1 MNFLCFGDWTLD
13 EFDLIVVGGGA
24 AGFFGAIAC
33 AETRP
38 GSRVLILEATPRV
51 LTKVKI
57 SGGGRCNVT
66 HHQFDTKRLVTS
78 YPRGQKELIGAF
90 HRFQPRDTVAW
101 FAAHGVELKVEED
114 GRMFPVT
121 NSSQT
126 IIDCLEGAAR
136 ESGVSIRL
144 KTLVQKIEKTG
155 QHFVLETKDGA
166 TLRSRF
172 VLLAT
177 GSMPFGQ
184 NLARDLGHRLV
195 DPVPSLFT
203 FEIKDPL
210 LEGLSG
216 TSFPRV
222 HMQLKVP
229 EAAQDFQQ
237 EGPCLIT
244 HWGLSGPAVLK
255 LSAFAAR
262 ELFASEYKA
271 QLTVNWEH
279 PLKYEAALQQLETLR
294 QQHPKKKVSNEN
306 PFHCTRRFWEAL
318 LRESGLTAQQTYAE
332 TSKKHLQDIARRLT
346 GTVLSV
352 AGKGVFKD
360 EFVTAGGVAREEIDF
375 RRMESKVCPGLFL
388 AGEVVDIDGITGGF
402 NFQNAWTG
410 SWLAAQAV
418 AQNLGG

>member
-1 MNFLCFGDWTLD
+1 ME

-24 AGFFGAIAC
+24 AGYFGAIAC

-38 GSRVLILEATPRV
+38 GSRVVILEATPRV

-66 HHQFDTKRLVTS
+66 HHQFETKRLVAS
-78 YPRGQKELIGAF
+78 YPRGHKELIGAF

-101 FAAHGVELKVEED
+101 FADHGVELKVEPD
-114 GRMFPVT
+114 GRMFPIT
-121 NSSQT
+121 DSSQT
-126 IIDCLEGAAR
+126 IIDCLERTAHDN
-136 ESGVSIRL
+136 GVEVRL
-144 KTLVQKIEKTG
+144 RTLVQRIEKVDE
-155 QHFVLETKDGA
+155 HFLVHTKEG
-166 TLRSRF
+166 TVLRSRF
-172 VLLAT
+172 LLLAT

-222 HMQLKVP
+222 HIQLKVA

-262 ELFASEYKA
+262 ELFASHYKA
-271 QLTVNWEH
+271 QVQINWEH
-279 PLKYEAALQQLETLR
+279 PLKFEAALQQLETLR
-294 QQHPKKKVSNEN
+294 QQYPKKRVSNEN
-306 PFHCTRRFWEAL
+306 PFSCTRRFWEAL
-318 LRESGLTAQQTYAE
+318 LRESGVQPAQLYAE
-332 TSKKHLQDIARRLT
+332 TGKKNLQDIARRLT
-346 GTVLSV
+346 GTILTVE
-352 AGKGVFKD
+352 GKGVFKE
-360 EFVTAGGVAREEIDF
+360 EFVTAGGVSREEIDF

-388 AGEVVDIDGITGGF
+388 SGEVLDVDGITGGF

-410 SWLAAQAV
+410 SWLAAQAI
-418 AQNLGG
+418 AQSLNS

>member
-1 MNFLCFGDWTLD
+1 LE

-24 AGFFGAIAC
+24 AGFFGAIAY
-33 AETRP
+33 AEARP

-66 HHQFDTKRLVTS
+66 HHQFDTKRLVMS

-121 NSSQT
+121 DSSQT
-126 IIDCLEGAAR
+126 IIDCLEQTAR
-136 ESGVSIRL
+136 QLGVGLRL
-144 KTLVQKIEKTG
+144 KTLVQRIEKVDD
-155 QHFVLETKDGA
+155 HFLVHPKDG
-166 TLRSRF
+166 TVLRSRF

-184 NLARDLGHRLV
+184 SLARDLGHRLV

-222 HMQLKVP
+222 QIQLKIP
-229 EAAQDFQQ
+229 GANQDFQQ

-262 ELFASEYKA
+262 ELFASSYKA
-271 QLTVNWEH
+271 QVLINWEY
-279 PLKYEAALQQLETLR
+279 PFKYEAALERLDTLR
-294 QQHPKKKVSNEN
+294 REHPKKKVSNEN
-306 PFHCTRRFWEAL
+306 PFGCTRRFWEAL
-318 LRESGLTAQQTYAE
+318 LRESGLSAAQIYAE
-332 TSKKHLQDIARRLT
+332 TGKKQLQDIARRLT
-346 GTVLSV
+346 GTQLNVE
-352 AGKGVFKD
+352 GKGVFKE

-375 RRMESKVCPGLFL
+375 RRMESKVCPGLFM
-388 AGEVVDIDGITGGF
+388 AGEVIDVDGITGGF

-410 SWLAAQAV
+410 SWLAAQAMV
-418 AQNLGG
+418 QSLSRL

>member
-1 MNFLCFGDWTLD
+1 LE

-33 AETRP
+33 AEARP
-38 GSRVLILEATPRV
+38 GSRVVILEATPRV

-66 HHQFDTKRLVTS
+66 HHQFDTRRLVTS

-121 NSSQT
+121 DSSQT
-126 IIDCLEGAAR
+126 IIDCLEQTAR
-136 ESGVSIRL
+136 QTGVGIRL
-144 KTLVQKIEKTG
+144 RTLVQKIEKVDE
-155 QHFVLETKDGA
+155 HFLVQTKDGA
-166 TLRSRF
+166 ELRSRF
-172 VLLAT
+172 ILLAT

-222 HMQLKVP
+222 HMQLKIP
-229 EAAQDFQQ
+229 GAGQDFQQ

-262 ELFASEYKA
+262 ELFASQYKA
-271 QLTVNWEH
+271 QLQVNWEF
-279 PLKYEAALQQLETLR
+279 PMKFESALQQLENLK

-306 PFHCTRRFWEAL
+306 PFSCTRRFWEAI
-318 LRESGLTAQQTYAE
+318 LRESGLGAQQIYAE
-332 TSKKHLQDIARRLT
+332 TGKKQLNDIARRMT
-346 GTVLSV
+346 GTALMVE
-352 AGKGVFKD
+352 GKGVFKD
-360 EFVTAGGVAREEIDF
+360 EFVTAGGVAREEVDF

-388 AGEVVDIDGITGGF
+388 AGEVIDIDGITGGF

-418 AQNLGG
+418 AQSLA